1 MVSNSAPQ
9 SSFVTDDVLSV
20 FLLPC
25 LTAMRQLFPKIEN
38 KLEYFGIGALPNTLE
53 GYYGSVC
60 LVKPYKATDV
70 DCPKILPITCSLFE
84 TLVRRPVFTC
94 RANVT
99 FLQGTVDKFER
110 SKEDSTKL
118 SGVSVKTP
126 QGDRFEKVSFI
137 IDSTGVA
144 QLSYNKLSKS
154 AGFSSALP
162 ARIEYEPH
170 LNYSQVLFTVICLIG
185 PLARTGPAT
194 FSFYDNNMLCIAVGS
209 WGDNEKPHTIPE
221 MRLTIKSIHG
231 ADSTPDFIWQTL
243 DFLEEHE
250 DDCPCWIYD
259 ANAGKMSNILYHK
272 GSEALP
278 SNWVAIGDAVTKL
291 NPIYGQG
298 TTKAVIDVVTLDSI
312 FRATPASQ
320 GLAPDLPKKF
330 FVKRA
335 PRVLGLWEGTKA
347 PDYSY
352 ATTQPAKGK
361 TNAAG
366 TYARNLGLTTNKAGR
381 EDLHLA
387 KVFYHVQSR
396 VAPPT
401 DLLSPVLVAK
411 VVKKWIMG

>member
-1 MVSNSAPQ
+1 
-9 SSFVTDDVLSV
+9 
-20 FLLPC
+20 
-25 LTAMRQLFPKIEN
+25 
-38 KLEYFGIGALPNTLE
+38 
-53 GYYGSVC
+53 
-60 LVKPYKATDV
+60 
-70 DCPKILPITCSLFE
+70 
-84 TLVRRPVFTC
+84 
-94 RANVT
+94 
-99 FLQGTVDKFER
+99 
-110 SKEDSTKL
+110 
-118 SGVSVKTP
+118 
-126 QGDRFEKVSFI
+126 
-137 IDSTGVA
+137 
-144 QLSYNKLSKS
+144 
-154 AGFSSALP
+154 
-162 ARIEYEPH
+162 
-170 LNYSQVLFTVICLIG
+170 
-185 PLARTGPAT
+185 
-194 FSFYDNNMLCIAVGS
+194 
-209 WGDNEKPHTIPE
+209 

-381 EDLHLA
+381 EDLRLA
-387 KVFYHVQSR
+387 KVFYHVQSC